1 MAVDKAASSC
11 LKSGQTIFAGT
22 SMNTLLSKP
31 VRTVA
36 MGLALGLAL
45 IATGCSKS
53 ASSTAA
59 LSPNDMSEGSPTA
72 KITVVEY
79 ASVACPICA
88 RINHDVMPAFKA
100 KYVDPG
106 KVLYIYRPMMTGNPA
121 VATAGHLLAQC
132 AGKDK
137 FFKVVD
143 AVMSHQDEMNQGGA
157 PEQYVNARPVLLGIA
172 QAAGLSED
180 QFNTCITDAKGI
192 HALDDANDQALKAG
206 VDATPTFFVNGKK
219 MDIKKGDITDFDAAI
234 QPLLK

>member
-1 MAVDKAASSC
+1 M
-11 LKSGQTIFAGT
+11 T
-22 SMNTLLSKP
+22 TLLSKP
-31 VRTVA
+31 ARIIA
-36 MGLALGLAL
+36 LGLALGLAL

-53 ASSTAA
+53 GSSTATV
-59 LSPNDMSEGSPTA
+59 SPNDMSEGSPTA
-72 KITVVEY
+72 KVTVVEY

-88 RINHDVMPAFKA
+88 RVNHDLMPAFKA

-106 KVLYIYRPMMTGNPA
+106 KVRYVYRPMMTGNPA

-143 AVMSHQDEMNQGGA
+143 AIMRSQDEMNQGGA
-157 PEQYVNARPVLLGIA
+157 PEAYVNARPVLLGIA
-172 QAAGLSED
+172 QSAGLSED
-180 QFNTCITDAKGI
+180 QFNTCVQDPKGI
-192 HALDDANDQALKAG
+192 QALNDINDQALKAG

-219 MDIKKGDITDFDAAI
+219 MELQKGDITDFDNAI

>member
-1 MAVDKAASSC
+1 M
-11 LKSGQTIFAGT
+11 T
-22 SMNTLLSKP
+22 TLLSKP
-31 VRTVA
+31 VRIVA

-53 ASSTAA
+53 GSSTATV
-59 LSPNDMSEGSPTA
+59 SPDDMSEGVSSA
-72 KITVVEY
+72 KVTVVEY

-88 RINHDVMPAFKA
+88 RVNQDIMPAFKA

-106 KVLYIYRPMMTGNPA
+106 KVRYVYRPMMTGNPS

-143 AVMSHQDEMNQGGA
+143 AIMRSQDEMNQGGA

-172 QAAGLSED
+172 QSAGLSEE
-180 QFNTCITDAKGI
+180 QFSTCIQDPKAIK
-192 HALDDANDQALKAG
+192 ALDSINDAALKAG
-206 VDATPTFFVNGKK
+206 VDSTPTFFVNGKQ
-219 MDIKKGDITDFDAAI
+219 MEQPRDISDFDKVI

>member
-1 MAVDKAASSC
+1 
-11 LKSGQTIFAGT
+11 
-22 SMNTLLSKP
+22 MNTLFSKP

-53 ASSTAA
+53 GSSTASV
-59 LSPNDMSEGSPTA
+59 SPSDMSEGAPTA
-72 KITVVEY
+72 KVTVVEY

-88 RINHDVMPAFKA
+88 RVNQDIMPAFKA

-106 KVLYIYRPMMTGNPA
+106 KVLYVYRPMMTGNPS

-143 AVMSHQDEMNQGGA
+143 AIMRSQDEMNQGGA

-172 QAAGLSED
+172 QSAGLSEE
-180 QFNTCITDAKGI
+180 QFSTCIQDPKGI
-192 HALDDANDQALKAG
+192 QALDNINDAALKAG

-219 MDIKKGDITDFDAAI
+219 MEFKKFDITDFDAAI

>member
-1 MAVDKAASSC
+1 
-11 LKSGQTIFAGT
+11 
-22 SMNTLLSKP
+22 MNTLLSKP
-31 VRTVA
+31 VRIVA

-53 ASSTAA
+53 GSSTATV
-59 LSPNDMSEGSPTA
+59 SPNDMSEGSPTA
-72 KITVVEY
+72 KVTVVEY

-88 RINHDVMPAFKA
+88 RVNQDIMPAFKA

-106 KVLYIYRPMMTGNPA
+106 KVLYIYRPMMTGNPS

-143 AVMSHQDEMNQGGA
+143 AIMRSQDQMGG
-157 PEQYVNARPVLLGIA
+157 EQTGYSNARPVLLDIA
-172 QAAGLSED
+172 KSAGLSED
-180 QFNTCITDAKGI
+180 QFTTCVEDPKGI
-192 HALDDANDQALKAG
+192 KALDKVNEDALKAG
-206 VDATPTFFVNGKK
+206 VEATPTFFVNGKK
-219 MDIKKGDITDFDAAI
+219 MELHKGDITDFDAAI

>member
-1 MAVDKAASSC
+1 
-11 LKSGQTIFAGT
+11 
-22 SMNTLLSKP
+22 MNTLLSKP
-31 VRTVA
+31 VRIVA
-36 MGLALGLAL
+36 TGLALGLAL
-45 IATGCSKS
+45 MATGCSKS
-53 ASSTAA
+53 GSSTATV
-59 LSPNDMSEGSPTA
+59 SPNDMSEGAPTA
-72 KITVVEY
+72 KVTVIEY

-88 RINHDVMPAFKA
+88 RVNHDIMPAFKA

-106 KVLYIYRPMMTGNPA
+106 KVRYIYRPMMTGKQD

-143 AVMSHQDEMNQGGA
+143 AIMRSQGEMDQGGP

-172 QAAGLSED
+172 QSAGLSED
-180 QFNTCITDAKGI
+180 QFNTCVSNPKGI
-192 HALDDANDQALKAG
+192 QALNDINDQALKAG

-219 MDIKKGDITDFDAAI
+219 MEQPQTISDFDNAI

>member
-1 MAVDKAASSC
+1 MPVDKGRILLSQKR
-11 LKSGQTIFAGT
+11 LNTLAGP

-31 VRTVA
+31 VRLLA
-36 MGLALGLAL
+36 LGLALGVAL

-53 ASSTAA
+53 GSSAA
-59 LSPNDMSEGSPTA
+59 AVSPTDMSEGAPAA
-72 KITVVEY
+72 KVTVVEY

-88 RINHDVMPAFKA
+88 RVNQEIMPQFKA

-106 KVLYIYRPMMTGNPA
+106 KVRYVYRPMMTGNPS
-121 VATAGHLLAQC
+121 VATAGHLLAEC

-143 AVMSHQDEMNQGGA
+143 AVMRSQDQMGG
-157 PEQYVNARPVLLGIA
+157 EQTGYANARPVLLDIA
-172 QAAGLSED
+172 KSVGLSED
-180 QFNTCITDAKGI
+180 QFNTCITNAKAI
-192 HALDDANDQALKAG
+192 QALNDVNDQALKAG

-219 MDIKKGDITDFDAAI
+219 MELQKGDISDFDNAI